1 MSQKQSQHQS
11 QNQSQSQTTTQT
23 GQPSQTSSM
32 SDPLLQGILAALAP
46 VVDFHKTVDSASD
59 NDLRMYWE
67 VRLVKG
73 KDTPFTSISGHSS
86 FPGILVGSALGRMPE
101 ALSREVVEKIAV
113 PLAAR
118 LQDMSTKDAMRDLPQ
133 LTNSPEEQK
142 KPAKPAITAGSDPEI
157 DTDSILPESQ
167 RTNVIDAML
176 PKSVVDEAAG
186 IISELKKSD

>member
-1 MSQKQSQHQS
+1 
-11 QNQSQSQTTTQT
+11 
-23 GQPSQTSSM
+23 
-32 SDPLLQGILAALAP
+32 
-46 VVDFHKTVDSASD
+46 
-59 NDLRMYWE
+59 
-67 VRLVKG
+67 
-73 KDTPFTSISGHSS
+73 
-86 FPGILVGSALGRMPE
+86 MPE